1 MPRLR
6 RSDPRRPGLTRR
18 RAGKGWTYL
27 DAAGGRVTDQA
38 TIDRIRAL
46 AIPPAWRD
54 VWICPYPNGHIQAV
68 GTDAAGR
75 RQYRYHD
82 VWRQN
87 RDQVKHLRV
96 LQVGERLPAMRRRWA
111 QDLRRDGL
119 DRDRVM
125 AAAAR
130 LLDLGLFRVGG
141 EEYAEENSTYGLATL
156 RREHVKIRQGKLVF
170 DYTAKA
176 GIRRQEVV
184 DDRRV
189 AEVVTALRRR
199 RDDPNPELFAYK
211 VGDAWNDVKSTTVNE
226 YLREVSGL
234 DMSAKDFRTWHAT
247 VLMAAILAREPAPVS
262 RRGRDRTVRAGYVE
276 VSEALGNTPAVCK
289 ASYVDPRVVEHY
301 HDGTVIALPPTTRSD
316 DAMRTALEREVLDLL
331 HVEPD

>member
-6 RSDPRRPGLTRR
+6 RSDPHRPGYTRR
-18 RAGKGWTYL
+18 RAGRGWVYL
-27 DAAGGRVTDQA
+27 DADGQRISDPA
-38 TIDRIRAL
+38 TVDRIRAL
-46 AIPPAWRD
+46 MIPPAWRD

-82 VWRQN
+82 VWREH
-87 RDQVKHLRV
+87 RDRLKHLRV

-111 QDLRRDGL
+111 RDLRRDGL
-119 DRDRVM
+119 DRQGVL

-141 EEYAEENSTYGLATL
+141 EEYAEEHNTYGLATL
-156 RREHVKIRQGKLVF
+156 RREHVAIRQGRLVF
-170 DYTAKA
+170 DYPAK
-176 GIRRQEVV
+176 GGLRRQEVV

-199 RDDPNPELFAYK
+199 RDDPNPELFAYRA
-211 VGDAWNDVKSTTVNE
+211 GDGWNDVKSTTVND
-226 YLREVSGL
+226 YLRELSGL

-247 VLMAAILAREPAPVS
+247 VLMAAVLAREPVPAG
-262 RRGRDRTVRAGYVE
+262 RRSRDRAVRSGYVE

-289 ASYVDPRVVEHY
+289 ASYVDPRVVDLY
-301 HDGTVIALPPTTRSD
+301 HDGTVVALPPTTRSD

-331 HVEPD
+331 RTEPD

>member
-1 MPRLR
+1 VPRLR
-6 RSDPRRPGLTRR
+6 RSDPHRPGLTRR

-27 DAAGGRVTDQA
+27 DAAGSRVTDPA

-46 AIPPAWRD
+46 AIPPAWRE

-82 VWRQN
+82 VWREH
-87 RDQVKHLRV
+87 RDRAKHLRV
-96 LQVGERLPAMRRRWA
+96 LQVGERLPAMRRRWLR
-111 QDLRRDGL
+111 DLRRDTL
-119 DRDRVM
+119 DRQRVL

-141 EEYAEENSTYGLATL
+141 EEYAEEHSTYGLATL
-156 RREHVKIRQGKLVF
+156 RREHVTITQGTLVF

-176 GIRRQEVV
+176 GIRRREVV
-184 DDRRV
+184 EDRRV
-189 AEVVTALRRR
+189 AEVVIALRDR
-199 RDDPNPELFAYK
+199 RDDPNPELFAYQ
-211 VGDAWNDVKSTTVNE
+211 VGGSWNDVKSATVNE

-234 DMSAKDFRTWHAT
+234 EMSAKDFRTWHAT
-247 VLMAAILAREPAPVS
+247 VLMAAVLAGSAVPAS
-262 RRGRDRTVRAGYVE
+262 KRGRDRAVRAGYVE

-289 ASYVDPRVVEHY
+289 ASYVDPRVVDLY
-301 HDGTVIALPPTTRSD
+301 QDGTVIALPPTKRSD
-316 DAMRTALEREVLDLL
+316 DAMRSALEREVLDLL
-331 HVEPD
+331 QVPLD